1 MLAMVMSSLALV
13 AATVCAVATVLER
26 KRSRERN
33 AAQSAMWADA
43 LRKVQGQVEELT
55 NGAVPDYEKAKAAA
69 KAVDDLHEGIAN
81 VLNYDPYEAIRRN
94 GSNGGGAT

>member
-1 MLAMVMSSLALV
+1 MLAMVLSSLALM
-13 AATVCAVATVLER
+13 AAVGCVVLTLQER

-33 AAQSAMWADA
+33 TAQNAAWADA

-69 KAVDDLHEGIAN
+69 KAVDDLHAGIAN
-81 VLNYDPYEAIRRN
+81 VLSYDPYEAIRRSSN
-94 GSNGGGAT
+94 NGGDGL

>member
-1 MLAMVMSSLALV
+1 MLAMVMSSLALM
-13 AATVCAVATVLER
+13 AAVVCTVLTLQER
-26 KRSRERN
+26 KHSRERSAAQN
-33 AAQSAMWADA
+33 AAWADA

-81 VLNYDPYEAIRRN
+81 VLSYDPYEAIRRN
-94 GSNGGGAT
+94 SDSGGGAV